1 MRGVERQHRERTRG
15 RAVLMCA
22 REIDTRETVCR
33 ECVGI
38 GGTLFFLQ
46 RTDRTYLKAK
56 LCSKFTTRARRE
68 EGMETGDTD
77 TVEQRLDILI
87 MWFCVPIKSTGKD
100 TIKMY

>member
-1 MRGVERQHRERTRG
+1 MRGEERKQRERTGG

-38 GGTLFFLQ
+38 GGALFFLQ

-56 LCSKFTTRARRE
+56 L
-68 EGMETGDTD
+68 
-77 TVEQRLDILI
+77 
-87 MWFCVPIKSTGKD
+87 
-100 TIKMY
+100 